1 MKRFWALAV
10 TIFLMWNLWAGYAD
24 STKGKPRIVIPSQV
38 IRTVPDHYVWC
49 SSDGTRPINMSLM
62 NSSAT
67 LAESVGT
74 TVKSRILIDGN
85 YTCHATNEFGT
96 DSKTFHVS
104 LIDSGICTSCSCG
117 YTTYPSSFENYV
129 RCIWNSITTQSLTN
143 IPSTTTVL

>member
-1 MKRFWALAV
+1 MNRFDEYNASTGRSLV
-10 TIFLMWNLWAGYAD
+10 STCGLPINLICSNTTLNFEILNQHVEEEHGSFSISAITEFF
-24 STKGKPRIVIPSQV
+24 STGKPRIEIPSQV

-49 SSDGTRPINMSLM
+49 SSDGTPPINMSLM

-74 TVKSRILIDGN
+74 VMSRIHIDGN

-104 LIDSGICTSCSCG
+104 LIGKIRVFVCTG
-117 YTTYPSSFENYV
+117 K
-129 RCIWNSITTQSLTN
+129 
-143 IPSTTTVL
+143 